1 MICIFTCF
9 TMDGLLCS
17 LVWCSEQ
24 QQQRE
29 EEKSFRRI
37 KSSVYVGGV
46 SRRMVCCCFTTPYS
60 AYPEKLLPDSRVLL
74 RRLVRAC
81 TPSFAPRR
89 RRLGLCKQTAWRTE
103 PKLVLYSFF
112 LFGFFFFFDAF
123 DHRECVHLW
132 SCRKKKQMMI
142 FTRRLIKHNFFF
154 LCVFKRVV
162 LDIPIHQRKK
172 KLLCSFFFHEN
183 FCWIDLFTAPA
194 INCLYPP
201 SAKHMYTAAASFLS
215 PVYGRKHIG
224 GVVREITSLRRTRN
238 TTDANQRQTIKKMK
252 DFLFIFLKFHIFK
265 NVKVK

>member
-1 MICIFTCF
+1 
-9 TMDGLLCS
+9 
-17 LVWCSEQ
+17 
-24 QQQRE
+24 
-29 EEKSFRRI
+29 
-37 KSSVYVGGV
+37 
-46 SRRMVCCCFTTPYS
+46 
-60 AYPEKLLPDSRVLL
+60 
-74 RRLVRAC
+74 
-81 TPSFAPRR
+81 
-89 RRLGLCKQTAWRTE
+89 
-103 PKLVLYSFF
+103 
-112 LFGFFFFFDAF
+112 
-123 DHRECVHLW
+123 
-132 SCRKKKQMMI
+132 MI
-142 FTRRLIKHNFFF
+142 FTRCLIKHNFFF
-154 LCVFKRVV
+154 VCVFKRVV

-265 NVKVK
+265 NVEVK